1 MKILTISKLLVDIHR
16 YLLVINWTLKFLF
29 FEFACYGS
37 YIRDFK
43 SHTLAKILFMSALN
57 CGQLPTGIGLD
68 FLVRPADA
76 FRIFG
81 VSHSYLEKRRYSG
94 ELIEGV
100 HYIKLSHRLIRYN
113 KSMIWDWLR
122 TQNDPVAHK
131 RTIQHFQAA
140 LPSNQPLPKGR
151 KVLGAGICHKKV

>member
-1 MKILTISKLLVDIHR
+1 
-16 YLLVINWTLKFLF
+16 
-29 FEFACYGS
+29 
-37 YIRDFK
+37 
-43 SHTLAKILFMSALN
+43 MSTVN

-76 FRIFG
+76 LRIFG

-94 ELIEGV
+94 ELIEGI
-100 HYIKLSHRLIRYN
+100 HYIRLSHRLIRYN
-113 KSMIWDWLR
+113 KSMIQDWLR
-122 TQNDPVAHK
+122 TQNDPAAHE

-151 KVLGAGICHKKV
+151 KVLGAEIYHKKV